1 MAGKMLPPS
10 EVSDECSKVV
20 PPALNLVEKVR
31 KTSHLM
37 KYVPEFSPSRKA
49 KHQEEGKKKAAE

>member
-20 PPALNLVEKVR
+20 PPALNLVEKVK
-31 KTSHLM
+31 KTSRLM

-49 KHQEEGKKKAAE
+49 KHQKEAKKKAAE

>member
-1 MAGKMLPPS
+1 MVGKMFPPS

-49 KHQEEGKKKAAE
+49 EHQEEGKKKAAE